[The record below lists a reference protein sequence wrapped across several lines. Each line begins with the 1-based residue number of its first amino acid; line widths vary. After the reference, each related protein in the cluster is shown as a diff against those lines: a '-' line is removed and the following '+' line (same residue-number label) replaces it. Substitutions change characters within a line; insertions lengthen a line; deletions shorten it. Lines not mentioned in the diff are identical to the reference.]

1 MALAVR
7 GFTNLDGI
15 DGAIVWDAAGN
26 FKLAGLKSMV
36 SVGCVTGPQCPL
48 RVINGHDGLHQKA
61 SALPLKADILRGG

>member
-15 DGAIVWDAAGN
+15 DGAIVWGASGN

-48 RVINGHDGLHQKA
+48 RVISGHVGMHEKRP
-61 SALPLKADILRGG
+61 PLKADILGGG